1 MGWCFTIGDSAGE
14 QGFKS
19 LSKCKNII
27 STVCQMSDLNRESS
41 STSILAPLES
51 CICVNFRS
59 LFSNDKCKNIV
70 TYVCQMSTLNQA
82 GFRLLFHSDK
92 SWVCVNVKSV
102 FLNDTYSFNIK
113 PANFFSTFIIIGMMW
128 LMTCKSSEINKMH
141 YMLYSYYIFKL
152 KKNLFICEDFN
163 FK

>member
-1 MGWCFTIGDSAGE
+1 MGWCFTIGDIAGE

-19 LSKCKNII
+19 SSKCKNII
-27 STVCQMSDLNRESS
+27 SIVCQMSDLNRESS
-41 STSILAPLES
+41 STSILTPLES

-82 GFRLLFHSDK
+82 GFWLLFHSDK
-92 SWVCVNVKSV
+92 SWICVNVKSL

-113 PANFFSTFIIIGMMW
+113 PANFFST
-128 LMTCKSSEINKMH
+128 
-141 YMLYSYYIFKL
+141 
-152 KKNLFICEDFN
+152 
-163 FK
+163 